1 MRENLKL
8 RPRVDQSNS
17 QEFNSFLERE
27 KLPASANFTQHPIN
41 VFHLIKKHTLA
52 TNNLLLQ
59 LGEGKAKLIIFLFL
73 KYFHWGR

>member
-1 MRENLKL
+1 M
-8 RPRVDQSNS
+8 
-17 QEFNSFLERE
+17 
-27 KLPASANFTQHPIN
+27 PASANFTQHPIN